1 MLLLGLFL
9 REVDGWWILVLW
21 RGIYPLFISYKDT
34 WLTKRGL
41 PVKHRCFADVGFKED
56 TAIQR
61 ISSKMGQ
68 TNNTQYLSNCS
79 LKQKPTDQPTISS
92 VELYHNCRAKLFPF
106 DIVIPSVTDWS
117 AAFGFNNTVSFIL
130 SSNPLRCGSVQ
141 PLWYRAQ
148 DHPSSA
154 DSLLPLCLQ
163 QWPGWTYNFGRP
175 TRT

>member
-1 MLLLGLFL
+1 
-9 REVDGWWILVLW
+9 
-21 RGIYPLFISYKDT
+21 
-34 WLTKRGL
+34 
-41 PVKHRCFADVGFKED
+41 
-56 TAIQR
+56 
-61 ISSKMGQ
+61 MGQ
-68 TNNTQYLSNCS
+68 TNNTQYLSICS

-106 DIVIPSVTDWS
+106 DIVIPSVTYWS

-175 TRT
+175 TRTWDRTTWSRPEYLVESDSIVPPIIFWRLRSKFVWFRINCGHARL